1 MTTLSGSNGM
11 VVSFSGVLRTA
22 AICGCALIAGCGGGG
37 GGGGGGQSPQTRGP
51 TFGTVQFSTN
61 EEVDVS
67 GQVTATDA
75 DGDAL
80 TFTKTGDPGKGTVTA
95 FAANGSFT
103 YRPNHDAFGSDT
115 FAVRVADSQGS
126 GVNGTVTIQVAGTP
140 DPPTARNDVLTAT
153 TASLANIKQLANH

>member
-1 MTTLSGSNGM
+1 MI
-11 VVSFSGVLRTA
+11 VSLSGVLRVA
-22 AICGCALIAGCGGGG
+22 AICGCALIVGCGGGG
-37 GGGGGGQSPQTRGP
+37 GGGGGGQSPQNRAP

-115 FAVRVADSQGS
+115 FAVRVADSAGN
-126 GVNGTVTIQVAGTP
+126 GTNGTVTIQIAGVN
-140 DPPTARNDVLTAT
+140 DPPSAAT
-153 TASLANIKQLANH
+153 ELAHP